1 MSDEHLGALVD
12 ESVIDALDELAGEA
26 RTSRSEIVRQGL
38 TEWLSEQSEIPDY
51 LRRELRREKLKRKNR
66 MRWQRIYFPKNV
78 AEKIRGAFESGT
90 LDDEIN
96 PGAVEEIREI
106 YVEDA
111 ELLFE
116 DDPERREAAV
126 EFVESLADHAE
137 EAESVSEFD
146 RLDPEAMFDSYA
158 GVEDGRSRSDLDAV
172 VDDALDRLDRGPRSR
187 DPDDLARAL
196 SNAHDVSEELA
207 REAVDRAL
215 TDHLD
220 GGESDE

>member
-1 MSDEHLGALVD
+1 MSDQHLGALVD
-12 ESVIDALDELAGEA
+12 ESVIDALDELAGDA
-26 RTSRSEIVRQGL
+26 QTSRSEIVRQGL

-106 YVEDA
+106 YIEDA

-116 DDPERREAAV
+116 DDPERRESAV
-126 EFVESLADHAE
+126 EFVDSLADHAQ
-137 EAESVSEFD
+137 EAENISEFD
-146 RLDPEAMFDSYA
+146 RLDPEAMFDRYA

-172 VDDALDRLDRGPRSR
+172 VDDALNRLERTAQSR
-187 DPDDLARAL
+187 DPAALARAL
-196 SNAHDVSEELA
+196 SNAHDVSVELA

-215 TDHLD
+215 AEHLD
-220 GGESDE
+220 GGQSDE

>member
-1 MSDEHLGALVD
+1 MSDQHLGALVD
-12 ESVIDALDELAGEA
+12 ESVIDALDELAGDA
-26 RTSRSEIVRQGL
+26 QTSRSEIVRQAL

-51 LRRELRREKLKRKNR
+51 LRRELRREQLKRKNR
-66 MRWQRIYFPKNV
+66 MRWQRIYFPKNA
-78 AEKIRGAFESGT
+78 AEKFRGAFESGT

-137 EAESVSEFD
+137 SAESASEFD
-146 RLDPEAMFDSYA
+146 RLDPEEMFERYA
-158 GVEDGRSRSDLDAV
+158 GVEDGRSRSDLDDV
-172 VDDALDRLDRGPRSR
+172 LDDALDRLERTAQS
-187 DPDDLARAL
+187 
-196 SNAHDVSEELA
+196 
-207 REAVDRAL
+207 
-215 TDHLD
+215 
-220 GGESDE
+220 